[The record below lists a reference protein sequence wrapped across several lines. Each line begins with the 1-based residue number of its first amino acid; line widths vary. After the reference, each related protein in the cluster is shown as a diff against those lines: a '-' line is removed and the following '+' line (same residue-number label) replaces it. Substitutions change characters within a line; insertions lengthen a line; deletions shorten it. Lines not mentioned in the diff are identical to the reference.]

1 VQIPDVELEEFT
13 VPPIEYEFKFSLWT
27 DLCGE
32 QTEFFD
38 ALEYISSF

>member
-1 VQIPDVELEEFT
+1 MQFPMEDFVT
-13 VPPIEYEFKFSLWT
+13 EFKFSLWT

-32 QTEFFD
+32 QTEFID